1 MGADPECQVLGDKT
15 KLSSDLVLETI
26 LRNNCDTR
34 FGEIGD
40 DHNSILEFRPKPGS
54 PEGVADNI
62 GGMIK
67 IIGAKAPYLNLSTL
81 AYYSAVGGHIH
92 LEIPKDF
99 PKDKPADR
107 HDLGKP
113 QIKAIKQISKALG
126 AFYLPIM
133 MSENK
138 VSWKKRLDHGY
149 GSFENYSECRDG
161 ALRLDTKGTWPDGTS
176 LYTIE
181 FRTPS
186 AEWIMSEKIAKATLC
201 YIATVYYQCL
211 KHPQSIKKISK
222 LFWQTNAQA
231 KAFQDLVITEHKLM
245 TKTYLDHISHAIRR
259 FELYPQYKAEIEYIL
274 NYEQAFKD
282 KVALDYNPMAGWKA
296 KGKLGSYTAKAA
308 QKKLKS
314 PESGAYECLLTEKI
328 IYNSDLEV
336 ERFTKALAKSVYN
349 AKAELKNN
357 YCLFGIREGIDDIF
371 AVKTIHQE
379 NTSNL
384 MYLLNG
390 QLPQITDCLAIHEL
404 FLKMD
409 YKFRS
414 NCRDDKNKD
423 TILIAIPYKLRMNH
437 EYGPI
442 LDLVAKLEGGKGLG
456 PLLLKPETSKG
467 MELGIIFKAFYPDIS
482 SWEEFQLN
490 QRMDANVLRS
500 LKSCMSDYGLTIANW
515 GDPEKKEQ
523 FTSYLKER
531 FNSSTVRNL
540 TDYLSAKHQLWQ
552 ESQKGAETISAE

>member
-1 MGADPECQVLGDKT
+1 
-15 KLSSDLVLETI
+15 
-26 LRNNCDTR
+26 
-34 FGEIGD
+34 
-40 DHNSILEFRPKPGS
+40 
-54 PEGVADNI
+54 
-62 GGMIK
+62 
-67 IIGAKAPYLNLSTL
+67 
-81 AYYSAVGGHIH
+81 
-92 LEIPKDF
+92 
-99 PKDKPADR
+99 
-107 HDLGKP
+107 
-113 QIKAIKQISKALG
+113 
-126 AFYLPIM
+126 
-133 MSENK
+133 
-138 VSWKKRLDHGY
+138 
-149 GSFENYSECRDG
+149 
-161 ALRLDTKGTWPDGTS
+161 
-176 LYTIE
+176 
-181 FRTPS
+181 
-186 AEWIMSEKIAKATLC
+186 
-201 YIATVYYQCL
+201 
-211 KHPQSIKKISK
+211 
-222 LFWQTNAQA
+222 
-231 KAFQDLVITEHKLM
+231 
-245 TKTYLDHISHAIRR
+245 
-259 FELYPQYKAEIEYIL
+259 
-274 NYEQAFKD
+274 
-282 KVALDYNPMAGWKA
+282 
-296 KGKLGSYTAKAA
+296 
-308 QKKLKS
+308 
-314 PESGAYECLLTEKI
+314 
-328 IYNSDLEV
+328 
-336 ERFTKALAKSVYN
+336 
-349 AKAELKNN
+349 
-357 YCLFGIREGIDDIF
+357 
-371 AVKTIHQE
+371 
-379 NTSNL
+379 